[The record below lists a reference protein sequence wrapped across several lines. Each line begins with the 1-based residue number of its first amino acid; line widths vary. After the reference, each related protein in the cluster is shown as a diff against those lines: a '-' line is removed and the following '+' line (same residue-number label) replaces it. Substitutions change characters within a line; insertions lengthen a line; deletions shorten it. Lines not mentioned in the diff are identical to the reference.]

1 MGGAQVLVLVTL
13 MGTPMALG
21 TPIAL
26 GGPIAAGDP
35 MAVGSPMVVGGPMV
49 VGSPM
54 AGGGPGRPPCRPINV
69 TVAVEKDE
77 CPQCL
82 AVTTTACGGYCRT
95 REPVYRSP
103 LGTPSQAACTYFG
116 VRYERWVLGG
126 CPPGIDPGVAVPVA
140 LGCRCGRCPMATA
153 DCTVAGLG
161 PAFCGAPGGFGGQ

>member
-1 MGGAQVLVLVTL
+1 MGGAQLLFLVTL
-13 MGTPMALG
+13 VGTPVALG
-21 TPIAL
+21 TPIAV
-26 GGPIAAGDP
+26 GDP
-35 MAVGSPMVVGGPMV
+35 PVGGTSPLVVGLPPV
-49 VGSPM
+49 V
-54 AGGGPGRPPCRPINV
+54 GGGPGRPPCRPINV

-103 LGTPSQAACTYFG
+103 LGAPSQAACTYFG

-126 CPPGIDPGVAVPVA
+126 CPPGTDPGVTVPVA

>member
-1 MGGAQVLVLVTL
+1 MGGAQVLFLVTL
-13 MGTPMALG
+13 VGTPLALG
-21 TPIAL
+21 TPVAV
-26 GGPIAAGDP
+26 GDP
-35 MAVGSPMVVGGPMV
+35 LVGETSPLGVGPPPV
-49 VGSPM
+49 L
-54 AGGGPGRPPCRPINV
+54 GGGPGRPPCRPINV

-103 LGTPSQAACTYFG
+103 LGAPSQAACTYLG